1 MKRMRRIFFYFFI
14 LRKVMLLNI
23 YPLFQR
29 KGRFCRL
36 MRLDIEN
43 FLIFQPSR
51 LRAKRIK
58 SGLLKKIKPQRF
70 LNSDNIKL
78 YAWYI
83 PPKKGGKVIL
93 HFHGQAES
101 ILSHQDVALFCLKNG
116 LGLYMLSYRGH
127 YKSGGTA
134 SEKGIYRDAQDAM
147 EQLKSKKIKQSNII
161 LWGHSLGSAVAIE
174 TALHNN
180 VAGVILQS
188 PIKDIN
194 SAAIDV
200 SRFYFKRLHLNILAL
215 IAKYQ
220 IKNLKFIS
228 KMNNIEKISKLTCP
242 ILLLHSK
249 TDNIAP
255 FKNSID
261 LAEKNSNCQVFIS
274 EHGNHWDVHWCFESL

>member
-1 MKRMRRIFFYFFI
+1 
-14 LRKVMLLNI
+14 
-23 YPLFQR
+23 
-29 KGRFCRL
+29 
-36 MRLDIEN
+36 
-43 FLIFQPSR
+43 
-51 LRAKRIK
+51 
-58 SGLLKKIKPQRF
+58 
-70 LNSDNIKL
+70 
-78 YAWYI
+78 
-83 PPKKGGKVIL
+83 
-93 HFHGQAES
+93 
-101 ILSHQDVALFCLKNG
+101 
-116 LGLYMLSYRGH
+116 MLSYRGH

-147 EQLKSKKIKQSNII
+147 KQLKSKKIKQSNII

-242 ILLLHSK
+242 ICFCTQRLIISHHLK
-249 TDNIAP
+249 TQLNLQRKILTVRYSYQ
-255 FKNSID
+255 NT
-261 LAEKNSNCQVFIS
+261 
-274 EHGNHWDVHWCFESL
+274 GNHWDVHWCFESI